1 MIKEDLKDIQ
11 FADHEGKFVK
21 GLTILY
27 FIQPEAL
34 EIAAFAK
41 HPPKQ
46 LSIENSDTHNQV
58 AHKKGGRKQKVVAD
72 ELII

>member
-1 MIKEDLKDIQ
+1 M
-11 FADHEGKFVK
+11 
-21 GLTILY
+21 TILY

-41 HPPKQ
+41 LPPKQ